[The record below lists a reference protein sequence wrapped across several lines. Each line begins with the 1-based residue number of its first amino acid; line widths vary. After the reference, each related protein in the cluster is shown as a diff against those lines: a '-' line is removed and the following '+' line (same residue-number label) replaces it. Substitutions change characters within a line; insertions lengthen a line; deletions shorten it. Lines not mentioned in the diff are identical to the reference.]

1 MGTEAKAGSQTDQA
15 QQVVQFVVQQM
26 KAGLDKAAIAGK
38 LQVMGM
44 DAIDSRR
51 VVESVHGE
59 MMQVAEAQRVT
70 SGSMLSGTIGGVLAA
85 VVAGALWAIIV
96 RLTDYEIGFMAWG
109 LGLAVGVGV
118 ALFARG
124 RRGRGLQIAAVL
136 ASVFGIVVA
145 KYFIFVYLLQQ
156 TVLKQYGPESA
167 ARVAYFST
175 KVIQL
180 FFSSLTAMV
189 SPYDALWVLLAV
201 VTAWKI
207 PQGLGIRAPR
217 RERGMIA

>member
-124 RRGRGLQIAAVL
+124 RRGRSLQIIAVG

>member
-124 RRGRGLQIAAVL
+124 RRGRGLQIVAVL